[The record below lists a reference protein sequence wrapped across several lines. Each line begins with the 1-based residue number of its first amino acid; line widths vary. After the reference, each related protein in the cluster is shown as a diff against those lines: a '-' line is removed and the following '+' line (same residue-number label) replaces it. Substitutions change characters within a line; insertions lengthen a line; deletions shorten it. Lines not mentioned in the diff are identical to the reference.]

1 MEMSRR
7 AAAIS
12 KRAAT
17 LTKAP
22 RETPLAAVDESPAT
36 LREQPAARSVAEA
49 LAQPQLAGFVGERI
63 TVDCNDGPSRSKATL
78 ALILTLAL
86 LAMTGVFLL

>member
-22 RETPLAAVDESPAT
+22 RETSAVAMDENTPTIQNQS
-36 LREQPAARSVAEA
+36 AARTIAEA
-49 LAQPQLAGFVGERI
+49 LPQPQLAGFVGERV
-63 TVDCNDGPSRSKATL
+63 TVDCSDGLSRSKTTL
-78 ALILTLAL
+78 ALILVLAL

>member
-22 RETPLAAVDESPAT
+22 RETPPAAKDESPAA
-36 LREQPAARSVAEA
+36 LREKPASRTVAEA
-49 LAQPQLAGFVGERI
+49 LPQPQAAGFVGERI
-63 TVDCNDGPSRSKATL
+63 TVDCSDGLSRSKATL
-78 ALILTLAL
+78 ALILALAL